1 MSISHAMQ
9 AGVSGLKANASAAA
23 TVSSNIANA
32 NTDGF
37 RRSFAQMVTTAT
49 ASSVDRPPGG
59 VRAVQ
64 QSDVDIAGQL
74 RTTDAAGDLA
84 VQGQGFFVVSKTP
97 DDPAAS
103 DYFFTRAGSFRPD
116 ANGNLRNAAGYYL
129 AGFPAAQDGS
139 VGAVDRTTF
148 SGLETVNTGAQTV
161 PGTPTTRIDLS
172 GNLPAQESGLATP
185 GDPFI
190 ESVRT
195 FTPLGETQR
204 LRFSWQPEATDNQW
218 SLTFGH
224 ENGAEYGR
232 VTVDFH
238 SSGPS
243 AGAPSAYTGI
253 TSLAAAPAAF
263 AFDPATGEATVT
275 TNDGGDTQTMTVA
288 IGAPDTAEGVTQFA
302 GSYTPFDAEIDGN
315 ASGSLVRTEF
325 GEGGE
330 VFGVFDNGDR
340 RTLFEVPLATVPN
353 ANGLTQVDGNA
364 YRITVE
370 SGAFDLVTPGR
381 GGAGSI
387 TAGALESS
395 TVELAE
401 ELTSLIE
408 IQRAYSSN
416 AKIIT
421 TADEMLDETV
431 RIKR

>member
-9 AGVSGLKANASAAA
+9 AGVSGLKANATAAA

-37 RRSFAQMVTTAT
+37 KRSFAQMVTTAT
-49 ASSVDRPPGG
+49 ASTVNTPPGG
-59 VRAVQ
+59 VRALQ
-64 QSDVDIAGQL
+64 RSDVSLEGQL
-74 RTTDAAGDLA
+74 RATDAAGDLA
-84 VQGQGFFVVSKTP
+84 VQGQGFFVVSKTA
-97 DDPAAS
+97 DDPAAT

-116 ANGNLRNAAGYYL
+116 AEGNLRNSAGYYL
-129 AGFPAAQDGS
+129 AGFPAGQDGT
-139 VGAVDRTTF
+139 VGGVDRTTF
-148 SGLETVNTGAQTV
+148 GGLETVNTGAQTI
-161 PGTPTTRIDLS
+161 PGTPTTRISLA

-185 GDPFI
+185 GDPFV
-190 ESVRT
+190 ESASA

-204 LRFSWQPEATDNQW
+204 LRFSWQPEATDDQW

-224 ENGAEYGR
+224 EDGTDYGR
-232 VTVDFH
+232 VTVDFN
-238 SSGPS
+238 STGPA
-243 AGAPSAYTGI
+243 AGTPSAYTGI

-275 TNDGGDTQTMTVA
+275 TNDGGDTQTIAVT

-302 GSYTPFDAEIDGN
+302 GDYAPFDTRIDGN
-315 ASGSLVRTEF
+315 GSGSLVRTEF

-330 VFGVFDNGDR
+330 VFGVFDNGAR

-353 ANGLTQVDGNA
+353 ASGLAQVDGNA
-364 YRITVE
+364 YRVTLE
-370 SGAFDLVTPGR
+370 SGDFDLVTPGM
-381 GGAGSI
+381 GGSGSI